1 MGNTISFIKSGF
13 STCWEFVQGFAEGVV
28 DYHFECKSYPLVE
41 NIVDMGIILPCQF
54 LLYSPLFITGLSV
67 GALRNYPVMTLSHCF
82 VIFKLGVPFFSKKY
96 ILIMGCLQLGYYILK
111 EMYEM
116 DEHDRQAIHNQM
128 VDDIRR
134 RQLRWEPAG
143 VVSPNVGGWVLR

>member
-1 MGNTISFIKSGF
+1 MGNTISSIKSGF
-13 STCWEFVQGFAEGVV
+13 SRYFEFVDNCLKYQFKCE
-28 DYHFECKSYPLVE
+28 SYPLVE
-41 NIVDMGIILPCQF
+41 KIVDVGIILPCQIIV
-54 LLYSPLFITGLSV
+54 LSPILASRLPIHALYH
-67 GALRNYPVMTLSHCF
+67 YPVISLSHCF
-82 VIFKLGVPFFSKKY
+82 VIFKLGVPFLSKKY
-96 ILIMGCLQLGYYILK
+96 ILTMGCLQLGYYILK

-143 VVSPNVGGWVLR
+143 VVTPNVGGYVLR